1 MSSYE
6 SENTGKLWGWA
17 IVAGVLAFLALK
29 FLAAYAFWPA
39 LLLAILIGILVAILL
54 WIGFYRDSG
63 DGDMGLGQS
72 SSANLGASSTR
83 SPAPTS
89 APATKASNLTSAVSS
104 KPATKPAAKKPA
116 AKKPAAKKPAAKS
129 ASRSTKATKKR
140 TTSTKKP
147 KQSGKAAASSLMGD
161 AGAAMVSAKKA
172 AQAKAKPTRKP
183 VSKSGKPAMLNKAR
197 AGGADD
203 LKQIKGVGLKMEK
216 MLNTMG
222 VYHFDQVAG
231 WRAKEVE
238 WVDENLEGFKGR
250 VSRDSWVKQA
260 KTLAKGGVT
269 EFSKRVKKG
278 SVY

>member
-6 SENTGKLWGWA
+6 SDNTSKLWGWA

-72 SSANLGASSTR
+72 SSGNLGS
-83 SPAPTS
+83 TS
-89 APATKASNLTSAVSS
+89 APSSASTPATKASNLTSTVSS
-104 KPATKPAAKKPA
+104 KTAAKPVAKKPA

-129 ASRSTKATKKR
+129 ASSSTKATKKR
-140 TTSTKKP
+140 TTSAKKP

-161 AGAAMVSAKKA
+161 AGAAMVSEKKA

-183 VSKSGKPAMLNKAR
+183 VSKSGKPVMLNKAR
-197 AGGADD
+197 ASGADD

-231 WRAKEVE
+231 WRAKEVK

-278 SVY
+278 GVY